1 MREMD
6 YVRAQTLARQF
17 GVSSTTVN
25 KWAKKYNW
33 KRVSFGGP
41 YYVNVHDVRA
51 YLEERSF

>member
-25 KWAKKYNW
+25 KWASKYNW
-33 KRVSFGGP
+33 ERVSFGGP
-41 YYVNVHDVRA
+41 YYVNLNDVRA
-51 YLEERSF
+51 YVEEHSF